1 MKKLLLLIAGA
12 AMVVS
17 CANNNFTPASEV
29 NTGTYQLT
37 SNNFRTN
44 SVFFAENSSDIS
56 TAYVKVLKENASYL
70 RLYRNATVLLA
81 GNSSEPGG
89 EKYNK
94 ALALE
99 RAENVKVVLMR
110 LGVNANQIS
119 IASNGKD
126 ELEYH
131 KPDKEV
137 LLKDQ
142 RVDILYQTKPPFGY
156 KVDKLPIIDADT
168 LF

>member
-1 MKKLLLLIAGA
+1 MRKLLLLIAGA
-12 AMVVS
+12 GMLAS

-29 NTGTYQLT
+29 NTGKYQMT
-37 SNNFRTN
+37 SKNFRSN

-56 TAYVKVLKENASYL
+56 TDYVKVLKENASYL

-94 ALALE
+94 ELALE

-119 IASNGKD
+119 VTSNGRD
-126 ELEYH
+126 DLEYH

-156 KVDKLPIIDADT
+156 KVDKLPVIDADT